1 MHSDVERVVITE
13 QALASRVASL
23 AGEIARGYP
32 DRDEGVT
39 IVAVLSGSI
48 IFLADLMRCLPM
60 KMRMDVVSVSSYPGA
75 TIRSTEAKL
84 IADRDLQVEGRDVL
98 IVDDILDT
106 GKTLRLVQNEVARR
120 GAKSVKTAVLLRKP
134 SKAPPDVVAD
144 FVGFD
149 IEDRF
154 VVGYGL
160 DYNGHYRNLR
170 YVGVLKPEL
179 YGAT

>member
-1 MHSDVERVVITE
+1 MQTDIERVVITE

-23 AGEIARGYP
+23 AGEIAGGFP
-32 DRDEGVT
+32 DREDGIT

-75 TIRSTEAKL
+75 TTQSTEARL
-84 IADRDLQVEGRDVL
+84 VADRDLQVSGRDVL

-106 GKTLRLVQNEVARR
+106 GKTLRLVQHEVARR
-120 GAKSVKTAVLLRKP
+120 GARSVRTAVLLRKP
-134 SKAPPDVVAD
+134 SKAPSDVSAD

-170 YVGVLKPEL
+170 YIGLLKPEL